1 MSNVFLPGELIGLL
15 RAERTGR
22 ALEETICYR
31 AILLGITRA
40 SLNTQSFISEASFQ
54 ETARVLA
61 KAALRGRIDWLKGL
75 KENVVLGGMIPV
87 GTGFKGLVHPSRKHN
102 NVPLETKKKNL
113 FEGEMGEMGN
123 ILFHHKNLLDSCF
136 SKNFYDTPEQSFITL
151 NDYT

>member
-22 ALEETICYR
+22 ALEEAICYR
-31 AILLGITRA
+31 ALLLGITKT

-75 KENVVLGGMIPV
+75 KRECCFRGNDTCWYRIIHL
-87 GTGFKGLVHPSRKHN
+87 KYY
-102 NVPLETKKKNL
+102 TKKKKLSQLTCISN
-113 FEGEMGEMGN
+113 
-123 ILFHHKNLLDSCF
+123 
-136 SKNFYDTPEQSFITL
+136 SFIL
-151 NDYT
+151 PYY